1 VTLTGCLI
9 VRDCAAELAECLT
22 SVRPFVDELVVLDT
36 GSVDDTPA
44 VAAAAGAVLHRAA
57 WADDFAAA
65 RNAALQ
71 HCAGDWVLS
80 IDADE
85 VAAGVPAWLAPML
98 AGCGTEL
105 DGLSLLIRHADGP
118 DIRGL
123 ASHREVKLFRRDRI
137 RWTGRVHERPVRLSG
152 GEPVIAALP
161 EQTLHLV
168 HTGYTDPAR
177 ARAKAERNAR
187 LSRLQLDELTWRS
200 ADPEELARAA
210 LDLGR
215 SELAAGRPDRAIAA
229 LRLARDGAVGGP
241 AWSWATDFLARLAI
255 EQQRP
260 DEATWLV
267 AELFRAGAPTGYCR
281 RLLALTYIAR
291 GALDEAGRLL
301 ADITEL
307 ADLAGNPLDL
317 EQVRRARAACAVP
330 LAVNG

>member
-1 VTLTGCLI
+1 MTVTACLI
-9 VRDCAAELAECLT
+9 VRDCAADLAECLA
-22 SVRPFVDELVVLDT
+22 SVRPFVDEIVVLDT
-36 GSVDDTPA
+36 GSVDGTPA
-44 VAAAAGAVLHRAA
+44 VAAAAGAVLHEAA

-71 HCAGDWVLS
+71 RCTGDWVLS

-85 VAAGVPAWLAPML
+85 VAAGAPDSLAPML

-118 DIRGL
+118 DVRGL

-137 RWTGRVHERPVRLSG
+137 RWTGRVHERPIRLAG

-168 HTGYTDPAR
+168 HAGYTDPER
-177 ARAKAERNAR
+177 VRAKAERNAR
-187 LSRLQLDELTWRS
+187 LCRLQLDELTRRL
-200 ADPEELARAA
+200 AEPEELARAA

-215 SELAAGRPDRAIAA
+215 SELAAGRPEQAIAA

-241 AWSWATDFLARLAI
+241 AWSWATDFLVRLAI

-281 RLLALTYIAR
+281 WLLALTYIAR

-317 EQVRRARAACAVP
+317 EQVRRARAACAAP
-330 LAVNG
+330 LVVSR